1 VTEYVFVTI
10 HNFESIYVRI
20 LIWRSVLR
28 ALASLR
34 SSKDV
39 PSLFCKSCFRAAFAL
54 SYARRRFLP
63 CFQPAMELPSS
74 GTLLCGPFLPAT
86 PSPESKCSH
95 SCAPRKAKGTKP
107 AEGLRPW
114 RATRGTPIFRAALVQ
129 TGLRP
134 PSTSFQVGTPPLALA
149 APAGVGQ
156 GQGVFVSKHSTAIQN
171 RRNNMS
177 STATN
182 ETSNVNSLRT
192 ASKPQTSKEVI
203 AANVK
208 LLIEQLEAG
217 HSEGLTAYLT
227 AMGKFHNYSFGNIL
241 EIARQMPSA
250 SRVAGMFAW
259 NHLGRRVKKG
269 QRGIRILAPL
279 LDTKRKNESEAE
291 REKAKQNQPAL
302 VGFRAVYV
310 FDVSQTEGAELPD
323 LKERVKGN
331 VGEYRERLINF
342 ILAQGI
348 EIEFKE
354 SIGPALGVSY
364 GGKIAILPGQSAAE
378 EFLTLVHEASHLC
391 CVVDYVECA
400 MNSRISATIM
410 GRPTQHKY
418 VNVTFRAVAAQLN
431 AEYRKISYRLNASRN
446 LIDCLR
452 DNSMFL
458 PLRILTIRL
467 PPTPVSTLSTHFRL
481 RMHLR
486 PARKKTAGSSRSSSV
501 AKDRQTSGRS
511 FPKCSRV

>member
-1 VTEYVFVTI
+1 MTEYVFVTI

-192 ASKPQTSKEVI
+192 APKPQTSKEVI

-378 EFLTLVHEASHLC
+378 EFLTLVHEASHELL
-391 CVVDYVECA
+391 
-400 MNSRISATIM
+400 
-410 GRPTQHKY
+410 H
-418 VNVTFRAVAAQLN
+418 
-431 AEYRKISYRLNASRN
+431 
-446 LIDCLR
+446 
-452 DNSMFL
+452 
-458 PLRILTIRL
+458 
-467 PPTPVSTLSTHFRL
+467 
-481 RMHLR
+481 
-486 PARKKTAGSSRSSSV
+486 
-501 AKDRQTSGRS
+501 
-511 FPKCSRV
+511 KCSRRTATTKTVRETEAEAIAFVVSQTIGLDTGNAAADYIHLYHGNAALLAESLEVIQRTSALILSAIETPAVMQEQQTEEKPAEQPISTEDATDAATVEVA